1 MSAPVSAG
9 PALAQRMEALFR
21 EAIALCETE
30 RLTGASLVRDGD
42 MLEVFRHSYVTAQA
56 ADGKP
61 APRLSAQG
69 SALGIS
75 LQGGR
80 VAVIAAG
87 KAAPGQARAMHAALS
102 DRIDKGLLVVPEDMD
117 AGEVPPG
124 FELVRAS
131 HPLPDAGSVEAARK
145 ALALA
150 ESLAK
155 EDMLLCGIS
164 GGTSALLALPV
175 EGLSLSD
182 KWQTTKM
189 LLRSGADIGEI
200 NAVRKHLSRIKGGR
214 LAAATRASVLGLLLS
229 DVAGDAPD
237 VIGSG
242 PVVPDPTTYA
252 DALKVLA
259 KYGLAE
265 KVPSAVSAHL
275 LAGSKGQV
283 EETPKGDALGERC
296 RTVVVAGP
304 EHLRGAAV
312 ALAAQAGFA
321 GAGTEPPAAGQD
333 VGGLAQQ
340 IGAAAKAARARIDKK
355 PRSRPQIF
363 VYVREPSVVVTG
375 EGRGGRNGHLAL
387 LAAREL
393 AGIPGVAFLA
403 AGSDGI
409 DGDTKAAGA
418 VVTGET
424 WAAAEAKGL
433 DPAGRLERFDSEPL
447 HASLGTAVVTGR
459 TGVNFM
465 DLHLL
470 AVE

>member
-1 MSAPVSAG
+1 MTT
-9 PALAQRMEALFR
+9 LAERLTQMFR
-21 EAIALCETE
+21 DAVALCDVE

-42 MLEVFRHSYVTAQA
+42 MLEVYRHAYVTAQA
-56 ADGKP
+56 ASGD
-61 APRLSAQG
+61 ATPRLSAQG

-80 VAVIAAG
+80 VAVIAVG
-87 KAAPGQARAMHAALS
+87 KAAPGQARAMHAALP
-102 DRIDKGLLVVPEDMD
+102 DRIDKGLLVIPDDMD
-117 AGEVPPG
+117 AGVVPPG
-124 FELVRAS
+124 FELVRAT
-131 HPLPDAGSVEAARK
+131 HPLPGAGSVEAARK

-150 ESLAK
+150 GSLSK

-164 GGTSALLALPV
+164 GGTSALLALPA

-182 KWQTTKM
+182 KEQTTRM

-200 NAVRKHLSRIKGGR
+200 NTVRKHLSRVKGGQ

-229 DVAGDAPD
+229 DVAGDPPD

-242 PVVPDPTTYA
+242 PITPDPTTYG
-252 DALKVLA
+252 DAIKVLA
-259 KYGLAE
+259 KYALTE
-265 KVPSAVSAHL
+265 KVPSAVVAHL

-283 EETPKGDALGERC
+283 AETPKGDALGERC
-296 RTVVVAGP
+296 RTIVVAGP
-304 EHLRGAAV
+304 EHLRSATV

-321 GAGTEPPAAGQD
+321 GAGTEPPSAGQD
-333 VGGLAQQ
+333 AEALAKQ
-340 IGAAAKAARARIDKK
+340 IGALARSARERQDKRAAKAK
-355 PRSRPQIF
+355 PQIF

-375 EGRGGRNGHLAL
+375 DGQGGRNSHLAL
-387 LAAREL
+387 LVAREL
-393 AGIPGVAFLA
+393 AGVPGAAFLS
-403 AGSDGI
+403 AGSDGV

-418 VVTGET
+418 AVTGES

-433 DPAGRLERFDSEPL
+433 DPAGRLTRFDSGPV
-447 HASLGTAVVTGR
+447 HASIGSAIVTGR
-459 TGVNFM
+459 TGINFM